1 MFPFLVPNEKIQ
13 VRTTAE
19 EEVRGVGYTDI
30 LIRPIADSAIKYT
43 YLTELKYLT
52 KEAGTPAAVAQKAEE
67 AREQLNAY
75 AATANFKNLPGLKKI
90 AVVFVGSEIKSLQY
104 V

>member
-1 MFPFLVPNEKIQ
+1 MRGFK
-13 VRTTAE
+13 TTAE
-19 EEVRGVGYTDI
+19 DEARGVGYTDI
-30 LIRPIADSAIKYT
+30 LIKPIEDSAIKYT

-67 AREQLNAY
+67 AREQLTAY
-75 AATANFKNLPGLKKI
+75 AATANFKDLPGLKKV
-90 AVVFVGSEIKSLQY
+90 AVVFVGSEIKSLHY